1 MPRKADKELGYLTV
15 HDGLWRVSM
24 GVPREL
30 RDQLGSRLV
39 KSTGT
44 ASKAQAKLIRD
55 MVVPQFKKKIED
67 AWKARGGKRNTL
79 LHIALE
85 HRRLMEESDENLQCF
100 MEQGAR
106 ERIEEILNEGA
117 SYVDEHTPDGIV
129 ERRIPRPDAVQAVA
143 EFKRVMRGDTPIAF
157 HHEEFVKELK
167 TKARSKLDEP
177 RALGILLDWLESQD
191 IEPYI
196 ENVNKR
202 AALRFMKYMDAHS
215 DLSWASKAKYFGRIK
230 FYWSWLVRN
239 EYAKENPFHDLG
251 LERPETA
258 RADDERPYT
267 DGELQKILMG
277 KPLEGDKLLDVVK
290 VAALT
295 GARLDA
301 VVDLQVGGLADG
313 YFTFKPQKKERDERD
328 VPVHPDLME
337 IVARRIKGKLPEDD
351 FFPEWP
357 APPNTSVRARS
368 AYFSKRYT
376 KYTSDIGVR
385 DERDDKRRSLTNFH
399 SLRRWF
405 ITEMERARVREG
417 LISAIVGHR
426 RKGLTFGLYS
436 DGPEFQEATEA
447 IARIKLPPIDGTPV
461 VERRALSPRRRRQS

>member
-1 MPRKADKELGYLTV
+1 MPRKADKDMGYLTL
-15 HDGLWRVSM
+15 HDNLWRVSM

-30 RDQLGSRLV
+30 RQQLGSRLV

-44 ASKAQAKLIRD
+44 ASKAQAKLARD
-55 MVVPQFKKKIED
+55 MIVPVFKKKIED

-85 HRRLMEESDENLQCF
+85 HRRLMEESDENLQDF
-100 MEQGAR
+100 MEQGALN
-106 ERIEEILNEGA
+106 RIEEILNEGA

-129 ERRIPRPDAVQAVA
+129 ERRIPLPDAVAAVS

-157 HHEEFVKELK
+157 PHADFVDGLNIKS
-167 TKARSKLDEP
+167 RSKLDEP
-177 RALGILLDWLESQD
+177 RALSILLDWLASQNID
-191 IEPYI
+191 PYI
-196 ENVNKR
+196 ENVTKR
-202 AALRFMKYMDAHS
+202 VAIRFMDYMDRSS

-230 FYWSWLVRN
+230 FYWAWLVRR

-251 LERPETA
+251 LMKPDTV

-277 KPLEGDKLLDVVK
+277 KPMEGDRLLDVVK

-301 VVDLQVGGLADG
+301 VVDLKVGGLADG

-328 VPVHPDLME
+328 VPIHPELLEM
-337 IVARRIKGKLPEDD
+337 VARRIKGKRPEDD

-357 APPNTSVRARS
+357 DPPNTSVRPRS

-376 KYTSDIGVR
+376 KYTDDIGVR
-385 DERDDKRRSLTNFH
+385 DEREDKRRSLTNFH

-417 LISAIVGHR
+417 LISAIVGHQ
-426 RKGLTFGLYS
+426 RKGMTLGLYS
-436 DGPEFQEATEA
+436 GGPEFEEAAEA
-447 IARIKLPPIDGTPV
+447 IALVKLPPLDGTPV
-461 VERRALSPRRRRQS
+461 VERRALSPRRRR